1 VRSSQAPGTSS
12 VMGRPRAT
20 GGARP
25 ADEILT
31 DVTVDRGGIR
41 AEGKACVE
49 DNACTKRVA
58 KTDAAPGAPA
68 RTMPARAHY
77 LSDDHNVVL
86 RKMPLQRCNLRTG
99 ACLLT

>member
-1 VRSSQAPGTSS
+1 VT
-12 VMGRPRAT
+12 GRPRAT

-31 DVTVDRGGIR
+31 DVTVDRDGIR
-41 AEGKACVE
+41 AEGKAYVE

-77 LSDDHNVVL
+77 PSDRDHHVVL